1 MEMENK
7 DLRLNWLAM
16 QLNKLNNLA
25 YNRYLITAYN
35 EYIFFINM
43 RITLQFDK
51 SFISTITFNEMSR
64 NMRLLMLSLPS
75 AY

>member
-1 MEMENK
+1 MEMGRK
-7 DLRLNWLAM
+7 DFRPNLVAM

-25 YNRYLITAYN
+25 YIQYLITAYN
-35 EYIFFINM
+35 EYIFCINM

-51 SFISTITFNEMSR
+51 SFISTITINEMSR
-64 NMRLLMLSLPS
+64 SMRLLMLSLPS